1 MWVWTP
7 AESTTTDLKEMREV
21 VEEAE
26 NGRDAP
32 ASGNAS
38 EENGELEADKVD
50 KEEEEGGQEE
60 KEEGDGETEDGDE
73 DSKKEKLNLRLPIRV

>member
-50 KEEEEGGQEE
+50 KEEEEGG
-60 KEEGDGETEDGDE
+60 
-73 DSKKEKLNLRLPIRV
+73 